1 MKKLI
6 AIILTVGLFAAIPG
20 STFAEWRNGVAG
32 HGGYYG
38 RGGSYYGHGGYYGG
52 GGYYGYGGNS
62 AGAFFVGLL
71 GGAVLGTVLSHSYEP
86 AYAPQP
92 RVYYAPPPPEQVWVP
107 GRYETRVERQW
118 VPGHWEM
125 ERYGGDGDGG
135 YSQGRRVWV
144 PGRYEDVPARVWLP
158 GHWEERG

>member
-32 HGGYYG
+32 HGRVLRPRRVLLRSRRVLRR
-38 RGGSYYGHGGYYGG
+38 RGVLRSR
-52 GGYYGYGGNS
+52 
-62 AGAFFVGLL
+62 GAFFVGLL

-92 RVYYAPPPPEQVWVP
+92 RVYSAPPPPEQVWVP

>member
-20 STFAEWRNGVAG
+20 SAFAEWRGGTYGGGYSG

-38 RGGSYYGHGGYYGG
+38 HGGH
-52 GGYYGYGGNS
+52 YGYGPWGFF
-62 AGAFFVGLL
+62 AGLV
-71 GGAVLGTVLSHSYEP
+71 GGAILGTALSHSYEP
-86 AYAPQP
+86 AYASAP
-92 RVYYAPPPPEQVWVP
+92 RVYYAPPPEQVWVP
-107 GRYETRVERQW
+107 GRYETRYERQW

-125 ERYGGDGDGG
+125 ERYSGHGEDADDG
-135 YSQGRRVWV
+135 YSRGRRVWI